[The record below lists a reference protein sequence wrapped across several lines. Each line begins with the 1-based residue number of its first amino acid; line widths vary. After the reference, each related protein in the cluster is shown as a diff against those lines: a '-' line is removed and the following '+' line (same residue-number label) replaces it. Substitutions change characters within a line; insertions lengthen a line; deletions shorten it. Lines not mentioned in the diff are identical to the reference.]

1 MEPAS
6 AREQSTVN
14 VFLFHIILSFFLQP
28 DVGLFSVTL
37 YIQLAPSICC
47 KTEKNFFGVVP
58 NSSYWKYIAFFSRW
72 KGVLL
77 PKLLLES

>member
-14 VFLFHIILSFFLQP
+14 VFLFHIILSFFLHP

-47 KTEKNFFGVVP
+47 KTEKIFWHGSKF
-58 NSSYWKYIAFFSRW
+58 I
-72 KGVLL
+72 LL
-77 PKLLLES
+77 